1 MPQAYQ
7 VTFGPEI
14 ADIAGDARTDDYVEV
29 LSDLGYG
36 ILVVTAE
43 RAAELVA
50 TGDWTEL

>member
-1 MPQAYQ
+1 MPQAHT
-7 VTFGPEI
+7 VTYDDAI
-14 ADIAGDARTDDYVEV
+14 TDIAGDPRTDDYVEV

-36 ILVVTAE
+36 ILVVDAE